1 MVRPLGVF
9 FRPYTTGDLM
19 RSLLTNA
26 GIRVGWVVCLALGL
40 MGTNGLVASAEQDR
54 SSGRPVLN
62 FVGVTAHSWGTWVVP
77 GVEVEEWVEEARGF
91 CAPEEYCEVNV
102 FEGIELA
109 THEYPVPE
117 ANRRG
122 LKWVFVYRHSE
133 TPRIVIEEA
142 HGNRDG
148 EKRRWTFQE

>member
-1 MVRPLGVF
+1 
-9 FRPYTTGDLM
+9 M

-40 MGTNGLVASAEQDR
+40 IGTNGLVGSAEQDR

-117 ANRRG
+117 ENRRG

-142 HGNRDG
+142 NGNRDG